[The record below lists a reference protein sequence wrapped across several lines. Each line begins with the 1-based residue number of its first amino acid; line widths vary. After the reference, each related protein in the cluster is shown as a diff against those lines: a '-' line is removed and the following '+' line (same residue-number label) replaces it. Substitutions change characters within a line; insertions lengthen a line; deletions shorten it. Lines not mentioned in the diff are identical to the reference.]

1 MGVEPE
7 VAAEPEEA
15 VAAAAEPEAAAA
27 AAAAAMEAEVAVAVE
42 RAAAVAAAV
51 EPEVAVPA
59 AVERAV
65 TAPWSLS
72 ICSARSAPLQA
83 IRSVTL
89 AVRSEPSLRNC
100 QTRRCWAATL
110 RPQRISARW

>member
-7 VAAEPEEA
+7 VAAEPEPGEA
-15 VAAAAEPEAAAA
+15 VAAAAEPEAAV
-27 AAAAAMEAEVAVAVE
+27 AAAMEAEVAVAVE

>member
-15 VAAAAEPEAAAA
+15 VAAAAEPEA

-72 ICSARSAPLQA
+72 ICSARSAPQQA

>member
-15 VAAAAEPEAAAA
+15 VAAAAEPEAAV
-27 AAAAAMEAEVAVAVE
+27 AAAMEAEVAVAVE